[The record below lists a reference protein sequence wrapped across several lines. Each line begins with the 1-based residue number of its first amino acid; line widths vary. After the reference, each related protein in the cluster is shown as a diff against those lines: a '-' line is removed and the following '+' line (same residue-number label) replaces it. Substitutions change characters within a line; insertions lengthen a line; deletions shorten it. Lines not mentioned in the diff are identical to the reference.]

1 MHRGRLARRDIPDYP
16 LVPPDPQ
23 QLPRPTRA
31 DRPRDGRLLRSGL
44 EGHSDARAQQPDA
57 SPDQTLRG
65 PPDRAA
71 LVHDP
76 RRSGPAP
83 LRPRAAR
90 QPLPGAGGGDGEPLR
105 RRRPRALA
113 MSAADDDA
121 AISYKLLA
129 GGTPIHSSDGVL
141 LGTVD
146 RVLDNEREQI
156 FDGIVM
162 RAAGGERFVDAPEVA
177 RITERRVTLSI
188 DADDARELPAYV
200 PGAPE
205 YRANPK
211 AGRLG
216 RFLGGGWKKRERA
229 AVPGRGP
236 LPRTMGDNGREDE
249 RRGAG
254 TMSTETKG

>member
-1 MHRGRLARRDIPDYP
+1 
-16 LVPPDPQ
+16 
-23 QLPRPTRA
+23 
-31 DRPRDGRLLRSGL
+31 
-44 EGHSDARAQQPDA
+44 
-57 SPDQTLRG
+57 
-65 PPDRAA
+65 
-71 LVHDP
+71 
-76 RRSGPAP
+76 
-83 LRPRAAR
+83 
-90 QPLPGAGGGDGEPLR
+90 
-105 RRRPRALA
+105 

-162 RAAGGERFVDAPEVA
+162 HAAGGERFVDAPEVA

-188 DADDARELPAYV
+188 DADEARELPAYV

-216 RFLGGGWKKRERA
+216 RFLGGGWKKR
-229 AVPGRGP
+229 
-236 LPRTMGDNGREDE
+236 
-249 RRGAG
+249 
-254 TMSTETKG
+254 